1 MLFSVD
7 LYGTAV
13 HSLPAAPLPSSKLRL
28 SARATSFLV
37 LVRSL
42 YPASRY
48 PSLFSPIAIS
58 ISVAPTSGIMRGGG
72 KPAGSCLP
80 CNQQARSA
88 PFHDSPC
95 VESPEIPLAPALSAT
110 LLDLTLTLPTPL
122 TPTPRARSPGIG
134 ALLVPRASSLSV
146 TLRLGSF
153 TRQVS
158 PYFVLRP
165 ALSLYARPSPPL
177 ASSLTQTLSLC
188 RPRSAVRSILVRS
201 ACYGQPRQPAST
213 RRSRWNGTH
222 DARVRWTRMGNKR
235 TGRGVE
241 EDAEVLST
249 DGAKLLSESRPAPGS
264 GVPFE
269 AAAEGTNEP
278 GLPVRYESSCL
289 EGGPRSTL
297 NSRGAKQEDS
307 GMG

>member
-13 HSLPAAPLPSSKLRL
+13 HSLPAAPLPSPKLRL
-28 SARATSFLV
+28 SARATTSFLV

-95 VESPEIPLAPALSAT
+95 VESPEIPLAP
-110 LLDLTLTLPTPL
+110 PRPL
-122 TPTPRARSPGIG
+122 CRSPRSHPYSSHTVDSNTESAI
-134 ALLVPRASSLSV
+134 ASYRCLLVPRASSLSV

-188 RPRSAVRSILVRS
+188 RPRSAARSILVRS
-201 ACYGQPRQPAST
+201 PCYGQPRQPAST

-249 DGAKLLSESRPAPGS
+249 DGAKLLPESRPAPGS
-264 GVPFE
+264 RSKPRPRERTNQAFQSDMNLRAWR
-269 AAAEGTNEP
+269 AARARRLTA
-278 GLPVRYESSCL
+278 
-289 EGGPRSTL
+289 GGQ
-297 NSRGAKQEDS
+297 SRKMVG
-307 GMG
+307 

>member
-95 VESPEIPLAPALSAT
+95 VESPEIPLAPAPSTT

-134 ALLVPRASSLSV
+134 ASSSHARRPFPSLFGSARSLDKSRRISCSVPLSRYTPVLLH
-146 TLRLGSF
+146 
-153 TRQVS
+153 
-158 PYFVLRP
+158 
-165 ALSLYARPSPPL
+165 
-177 ASSLTQTLSLC
+177 
-188 RPRSAVRSILVRS
+188 
-201 ACYGQPRQPAST
+201 
-213 RRSRWNGTH
+213 RW
-222 DARVRWTRMGNKR
+222 
-235 TGRGVE
+235 
-241 EDAEVLST
+241 
-249 DGAKLLSESRPAPGS
+249 
-264 GVPFE
+264 
-269 AAAEGTNEP
+269 
-278 GLPVRYESSCL
+278 LPV
-289 EGGPRSTL
+289 
-297 NSRGAKQEDS
+297 
-307 GMG
+307 

>member
-1 MLFSVD
+1 
-7 LYGTAV
+7 
-13 HSLPAAPLPSSKLRL
+13 
-28 SARATSFLV
+28 
-37 LVRSL
+37 
-42 YPASRY
+42 
-48 PSLFSPIAIS
+48 
-58 ISVAPTSGIMRGGG
+58 MRGGG

-95 VESPEIPLAPALSAT
+95 VESPEIPLAPAPPAT
-110 LLDLTLTLPTPL
+110 LPDLTLTSSHTVDSN
-122 TPTPRARSPGIG
+122 TESAIARYRC
-134 ALLVPRASSLSV
+134 LLVPRASSLSV
-146 TLRLGSF
+146 TPRLGSF

-165 ALSLYARPSPPL
+165 APSPLYARPSPPRWL
-177 ASSLTQTLSLC
+177 PVRRRHCLC
-188 RPRSAVRSILVRS
+188 VGPVPPCRSILVRS

-269 AAAEGTNEP
+269 AAAEGTNGRTRP
-278 GLPVRYESSCL
+278 SS
-289 EGGPRSTL
+289 
-297 NSRGAKQEDS
+297 QI
-307 GMG
+307 